1 MAGNQKSS
9 KRKAPNDDEVEIPAK
24 KHKNT
29 ETDIPYSESSKN
41 AAKRKASEDINKEQP
56 KHPCPTCKGTDHQAA
71 VVNSKNFVHP
81 SLFRKKV
88 PNTNNALSKLD

>member
-1 MAGNQKSS
+1 MAGNQKSG
-9 KRKAPNDDEVEIPAK
+9 KRKAPDDEEVKIPAK

-56 KHPCPTCKGTDHQAA
+56 KRPCPTCKGTDHSRSSSSRCKFQKLRA
-71 VVNSKNFVHP
+71 SKSVQE
-81 SLFRKKV
+81 KG
-88 PNTNNALSKLD
+88 A